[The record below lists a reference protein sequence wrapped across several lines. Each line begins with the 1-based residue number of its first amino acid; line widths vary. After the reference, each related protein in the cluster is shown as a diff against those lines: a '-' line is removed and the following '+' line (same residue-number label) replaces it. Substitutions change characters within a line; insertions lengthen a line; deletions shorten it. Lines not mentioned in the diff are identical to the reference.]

1 MNLIER
7 VKRHMYTHMYQNGN
21 YSSTKMPLVL
31 GWFRAEWWDIV
42 QQVEKFVLNTK
53 MVSTSY
59 QPNRIFTGTMYAGRE
74 CYTEASTISKSAN
87 LMSSC

>member
-31 GWFRAEWWDIV
+31 GWCRAEWWGIV

-59 QPNRIFTGTMYAGRE
+59 QPNRIFTGTMYAGSGKTVGTFKIVHYIVGV
-74 CYTEASTISKSAN
+74 CY
-87 LMSSC
+87 